1 MGCQRG
7 AGPLVNLRFM
17 GVYTI
22 LRVLSIPWNKLTEC
36 RRNCPERV
44 SADDF
49 DAVLV
54 RRSLCAW
61 DLLEGVPPR
70 GVPLFKTPGFNNLH
84 FYVLANSSSQKGYSQ
99 IRHSKRVTVEY
110 RFEREKPR

>member
-54 RRSLCAW
+54 RRKADIDAILAAYH
-61 DLLEGVPPR
+61 VPRTDRP
-70 GVPLFKTPGFNNLH
+70 
-84 FYVLANSSSQKGYSQ
+84 
-99 IRHSKRVTVEY
+99 
-110 RFEREKPR
+110 

>member
-1 MGCQRG
+1 MMSLFQVLSALFRRRSQEGSMGCQRG

-22 LRVLSIPWNKLTEC
+22 LRVLSIPWNNLTEC

-61 DLLEGVPPR
+61 DLLEGVPP
-70 GVPLFKTPGFNNLH
+70 G
-84 FYVLANSSSQKGYSQ
+84 GYPYLRRLDS
-99 IRHSKRVTVEY
+99 IIYIFMS
-110 RFEREKPR
+110 